1 MSSRP
6 VSRHL
11 LPHPLLTPILA
22 LVWLL
27 LNNSLAPGHMVLG
40 LLLGWLIP
48 LFTLRFWPETVRIR
62 KPWVLVRFLAVFI
75 LDVFVANLAVAR
87 RILGSPARLRPTF
100 IEVPLDLESD
110 LAISFLANTICLTPG
125 TVSAQLSPDRRILL
139 VHALDAPD
147 PDAVRVSIKAR
158 YEAPLKEVFES

>member
-1 MSSRP
+1 MR
-6 VSRHL
+6 RL

-27 LNNSLAPGHMVLG
+27 LNNSLAPGHIVLG
-40 LLLGWLIP
+40 LLFGWLIP

-62 KPWVLVRFLAVFI
+62 KPWTLVRFLAVFA
-75 LDVFVANLAVAR
+75 LDVFVANLSVAR
-87 RILGSPARLRPTF
+87 LILGRPARLRPAF

-125 TVSAQLSPDRRILL
+125 TVSARLSPDRHSLL

-147 PDAVRVSIKAR
+147 PEAVRALIKSR
-158 YEAPLKEVFES
+158 YEAPLKEVFESC